1 MTPSEIIAAVEA
13 FKDLEP
19 EIQKGIGAII
29 HLFHK
34 KKQPATAPM
43 PTTPP
48 SANP

>member
-1 MTPSEIIAAVEA
+1 MSPAEIIAAVEA

-34 KKQPATAPM
+34 KKQ
-43 PTTPP
+43 
-48 SANP
+48 ANPAPAPPPDTKGR